1 MAKELT
7 HGELLP
13 LQLPPDSRIV
23 YNFASRQTNVDDKGA
38 VQSLSFDNE
47 LTAWYALRCKPNME
61 FSVWNQLLDRDV
73 ETYFPTLRVK
83 PVNPR
88 SRKEVPFFP
97 GYLFVQGT
105 VDQFYQ
111 KKVIWMPGALRL
123 VSFDGVPAPIAETLI
138 SGIKNQVERMNE
150 RARQTKPQF
159 EPGQR
164 VWVEDGEMAG
174 FAAVFEKCVNGHER
188 VCVLLE
194 MMRGR
199 LVRVEVP
206 LRAVQAIKAGVAL
219 AR

>member
-1 MAKELT
+1 M
-7 HGELLP
+7 
-13 LQLPPDSRIV
+13 
-23 YNFASRQTNVDDKGA
+23 
-38 VQSLSFDNE
+38 QSLSFDPDST
-47 LTAWYALRCKPNME
+47 LWYALRCKPNME
-61 FSVWNQLLDRDV
+61 FSVWKQLIDRDV
-73 ETYFPTLRVK
+73 EAYFPTLRVK

-97 GYLFVQGT
+97 GYLFVLGT
-105 VDQFYQ
+105 VNQFYQ

-138 SGIKNQVERMNE
+138 SAVKIQVDKMNE
-150 RARQTKPQF
+150 RASQTKPQF

-206 LRAVQAIKAGVAL
+206 LRAVQTIKPGLAVA
-219 AR
+219 R